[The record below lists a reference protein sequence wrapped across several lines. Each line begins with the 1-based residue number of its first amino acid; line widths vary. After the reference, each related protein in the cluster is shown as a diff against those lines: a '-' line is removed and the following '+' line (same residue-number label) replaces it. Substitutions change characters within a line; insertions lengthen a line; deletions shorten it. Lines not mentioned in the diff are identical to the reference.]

1 MEKTIKVTNI
11 DWDIDID
18 DFEFDELDMQ
28 DLTKKELQDY
38 LNLPTEE
45 EIVVPE
51 DDEDEDYIGDYL
63 SDKYGYCVNS
73 FNIAN

>member
-18 DFEFDELDMQ
+18 DFELDMQ
-28 DLTKKELQDY
+28 DLTKKDLQDY
-38 LNLPTEE
+38 LNLPEEE

-51 DDEDEDYIGDYL
+51 DDDDEDYIADYL
-63 SDKYGYCVNS
+63 SDKYGYCVNKFS
-73 FNIAN
+73 ISD